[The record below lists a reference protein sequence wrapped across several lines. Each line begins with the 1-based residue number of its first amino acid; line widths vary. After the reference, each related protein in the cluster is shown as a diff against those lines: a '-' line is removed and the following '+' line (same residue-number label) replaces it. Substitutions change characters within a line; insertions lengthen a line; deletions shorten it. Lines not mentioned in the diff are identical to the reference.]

1 MPPDYDT
8 STGAGISRTQRFR
21 ISQTQEPARMHERKT
36 SPASLQSSESAVAQA
51 VNVSKYIAAASTL
64 HPPQELQRGV
74 SIASTLSPFN
84 NLFAKLPDRLDRED
98 RERLYE
104 RSRPVCAIDSFISHA
119 WRSEGWSKWM
129 ALALHEVGLAPL
141 VVGIVASLLM
151 AHLQR
156 NRTPR
161 KRPNTGGG

>member
-1 MPPDYDT
+1 
-8 STGAGISRTQRFR
+8 
-21 ISQTQEPARMHERKT
+21 MHERYT

-74 SIASTLSPFN
+74 SIASTLASPFN

-119 WRSEGWSKWM
+119 WRSEGWSKWT

-156 NRTPR
+156 SQSNSPETSEHGWWLRTRSFSSHPV
-161 KRPNTGGG
+161 TSTSLA